1 MRTATLVTLWIVRL
15 AGITQIVL
23 GLLFWSGRAIHLIPL
38 HMSIGFLVVLGLW
51 TIAVLALVART
62 RRGLAVFAVAWGI
75 ALPALGIPQAAILVG
90 PWHWIVRVVHLAMGL
105 AALAVAD
112 RLATGILRSRR

>member
-62 RRGLAVFAVAWGI
+62 RRGLAVFALVWGI

>member
-1 MRTATLVTLWIVRL
+1 V
-15 AGITQIVL
+15 
-23 GLLFWSGRAIHLIPL
+23 F
-38 HMSIGFLVVLGLW
+38 
-51 TIAVLALVART
+51 ALV
-62 RRGLAVFAVAWGI
+62 WGI